1 MFLFGVSVWTYS
13 VVVGLLPALPTAVSP
28 TSPPSKPSLSQSRE
42 YRFAMFSHAAAVLL
56 RKVRT
61 PFGFVF
67 ALQVGIRFFVFLQP
81 EFCIFF
87 CSMKCFA
94 CALNPAV
101 VGGAACLIISARV
114 CLLCCVPF
122 LPCPRN
128 DLFLYLR
135 YSSVPCPRRCLSCL
149 FPRCLS
155 AVRRGGTPVRLVVP
169 SPLCDGP

>member
-1 MFLFGVSVWTYS
+1 MFLFGVSVWAYS
-13 VVVGLLPALPTAVSP
+13 EVVGLLPELLAAVSP

-42 YRFAMFSHAAAVLL
+42 SRFAMFSHAAALML
-56 RKVRT
+56 RKVCT

-81 EFCIFF
+81 EFCVFF
-87 CSMKCFA
+87 WSMKCFA

-101 VGGAACLIISARV
+101 VACLTISARV
-114 CLLCCVPF
+114 CLLCCVPS
-122 LPCPRN
+122 LPCPRI

-155 AVRRGGTPVRLVVP
+155 AVRRGGTPCP
-169 SPLCDGP
+169 SRGALPLCDGP

>member
-1 MFLFGVSVWTYS
+1 MLLFGVSVWAYS
-13 VVVGLLPALPTAVSP
+13 EVVGLLPALPTAVSP
-28 TSPPSKPSLSQSRE
+28 TSPPSKPSLSQSRQS
-42 YRFAMFSHAAAVLL
+42 RFAMFSHAAAVLL
-56 RKVRT
+56 RKVCT

-81 EFCIFF
+81 EFCVFF

-101 VGGAACLIISARV
+101 VGGAACLTMSARV
-114 CLLCCVPF
+114 CLLFCVPS
-122 LPCPRN
+122 LPCPRI

-155 AVRRGGTPVRLVVP
+155 AVRRGGTPCP
-169 SPLCDGP
+169 SRGALPPL